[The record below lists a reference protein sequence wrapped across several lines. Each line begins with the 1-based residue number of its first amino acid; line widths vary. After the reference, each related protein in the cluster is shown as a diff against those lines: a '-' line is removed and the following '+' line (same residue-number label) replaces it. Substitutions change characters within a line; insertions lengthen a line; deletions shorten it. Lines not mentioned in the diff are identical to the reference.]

1 MLCTRSILTYVRFGI
16 LWVYQGISPSIL
28 SSVWEALQKGEKL
41 AVQRLLLEKKIH
53 FTVKKLRLGENVY
66 AILIIN
72 SNLILLMT

>member
-1 MLCTRSILTYVRFGI
+1 MLCTRSILTHVRFGI

-41 AVQRLLLEKKIH
+41 AVQRLLLEKNSFYREETH
-53 FTVKKLRLGENVY
+53 RLGENVY